1 MERTMDYTITIRM
14 VEETT
19 MAESGRMETGQKI
32 ISGIV
37 FGAMIWLLIKGR

>member
-19 MAESGRMETGQKI
+19 MDESGRMETGQKL

-37 FGAMIWLLIKGR
+37 IAAMIWIIVKGR